1 MIVRFLLDVK
11 EDCGWHQTITRLLRQ
26 ADEWWTRMNCRTVRP
41 FDSDTF
47 THSFDLCGL
56 LGFRFWRCDHCN
68 AGRNRWIDDRPTHDV
83 GLTRSRLDWVV
94 TAPFRLFLSS
104 FRAVSEQFQSSFRAV
119 SEQFQSW
126 LVFFKFVDEVKS
138 LFRASSEHFQSNVRA
153 VSEQFQCSC
162 RAISE
167 LVFWLVFANDVKSY
181 FGAISEQFWS
191 SFRAVS

>member
-11 EDCGWHQTITRLLRQ
+11 EDRGWHQTITRLLRQ

-83 GLTRSRLDWVV
+83 ELTRSRLDWVV

-104 FRAVSEQFQSSFRAV
+104 FRAVSEQFQSNSRVGLFFSSSLMKLSHFSEQVQNIFRAISEQFQCIFRAV
-119 SEQFQSW
+119 LEQFQSW
-126 LVFFKFVDEVKS
+126 LVFF
-138 LFRASSEHFQSNVRA
+138 FRVR
-153 VSEQFQCSC
+153 C
-162 RAISE
+162 
-167 LVFWLVFANDVKSY
+167 
-181 FGAISEQFWS
+181 WS
-191 SFRAVS
+191 